1 MSTTIIRRRYLTN
14 FQHHRLPHLFT
25 DTLVLGTGVAG
36 LTAALE
42 AAEGGEVLLVTKEH
56 AEQSATVYAQG
67 GIAAAATDAG
77 DSPARHAADT
87 ITAAC
92 GLGHEDIINLV
103 VGAAPACIELLSH
116 WGARFDQENG
126 HLARGQEG
134 GHTTRRIVHASDATG
149 REIVRVLLERV
160 RRHPRIRLFDGC
172 FAIDLLTH
180 EAGVVGAVTFH
191 PKYGHQMLRATTT
204 ILASGGAG
212 RIYRETT
219 NPAVATADGLAMA
232 LRAGAV
238 LRDVEMVQFHP
249 TTLYIAGAAR
259 ALISEAVRGEGGLL
273 VNRAGQ
279 RFMPDYDE
287 RAELAPR
294 DVVSQAMLTEM
305 RRDQAACVYLDV
317 RHFPPG
323 RFAERF
329 PNIARLCIDFDIRPE
344 RDLIP
349 VRPAA
354 HYMVGGVVVDT
365 QGRTSLPGLL
375 ACGEVSCTG
384 LHGANRLASNSLLEG
399 LVYGQRAG
407 RLAAERAGSNGRVFQ
422 SPAISHVLPQSPRS
436 ALDLEDVLSSLR
448 SLMSRRVGVQRDAGE
463 LDEARELIQFWG
475 RYVMD
480 KVFDEPM
487 AWETQNM
494 LTVALCVA
502 TAALERRESR
512 GVHYRT
518 DFPQTDPAWQRHIDL
533 ALVAEQLEVSTSPVG
548 KSADGVR

>member
-42 AAEGGEVLLVTKEH
+42 AAEGGEVLLVTKDR

-67 GIAAAATDAG
+67 GIAAATDTE

-87 ITAAC
+87 LTAAC
-92 GLGHEDIINLV
+92 GLGHEDVIRQV
-103 VGAAPACIELLSH
+103 VEAAPACIELLGR
-116 WGARFDQENG
+116 WGARFDLENG
-126 HLARGQEG
+126 QLARGQEG
-134 GHTTRRIVHASDATG
+134 GHTTRRIVHVSDATG
-149 REIVRVLLERV
+149 REIVRVLLEQV
-160 RRHPRIRLFDGC
+160 RQHPRIRLFEGC
-172 FAIDLLTH
+172 FAIDLLAHDTD
-180 EAGVVGAVTFH
+180 VVGAVTFH

-259 ALISEAVRGEGGLL
+259 ALISEAVRGEGGHL
-273 VNRAGQ
+273 VDRSGK
-279 RFMPDYDE
+279 RFMPAYDQ
-287 RAELAPR
+287 RVELAPR

-305 RRDQAACVYLDV
+305 KRDQTSCVYLDV

-329 PNIARLCIDFDIRPE
+329 PNIARLCVDFDIHPE

-365 QGRTSLPGLL
+365 HGRTNLPGLL

-407 RLAAERAGSNGRVFQ
+407 RLAAERAGRNGRVFQ
-422 SPAISHVLPQSPRS
+422 SPAISHSLPQSPRS

-448 SLMSRRVGVQRDAGE
+448 SLMSRRVGVQREASE
-463 LDEARELIQFWG
+463 LEDARELIQFWG

-494 LTVALCVA
+494 LTVALCIT

-518 DFPQTDPAWQRHIDL
+518 DFPQTDPAWRRHVDL
-533 ALVAEQLEVSTSPVG
+533 LRIAERLEVSSSPAGTSAG
-548 KSADGVR
+548 EVR